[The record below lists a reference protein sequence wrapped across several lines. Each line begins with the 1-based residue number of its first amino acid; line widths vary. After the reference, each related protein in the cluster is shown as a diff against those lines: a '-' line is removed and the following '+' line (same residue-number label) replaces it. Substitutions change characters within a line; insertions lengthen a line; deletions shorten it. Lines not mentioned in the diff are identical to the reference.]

1 MRKIYVAII
10 LTAVFAAGHLAGNAH
25 QAQAEAART
34 RAAGAPTTQAADR
47 VFELRTYTT
56 FEGRLEALHQ
66 RFRDHT
72 MRIFDKHGM
81 TNIGYWVPQDPEL
94 ADNTLVYLL
103 AHSSREAAEQSWAA
117 FRADPEWQQV
127 ARDSERDGRIVQQVE
142 SVFLDPTAYSQLR

>member
-1 MRKIYVAII
+1 MRKIYGAII
-10 LTAVFAAGHLAGNAH
+10 LTAVFAAGYLVGNAH
-25 QAQAEAART
+25 QAQAQAART
-34 RAAGAPTTQAADR
+34 RVAGAPATQAADR

-94 ADNTLVYLL
+94 ADNTLIYLL